1 MKKSSEYVKNTIILL
16 AGKFSTQFISILL
29 VPIYT
34 YFLNPTDYGTVDLLQ
49 TYITLFMRVFL
60 LRIDYAAFRYL
71 IDERKNEQMQNEV
84 ITNIVITLLIEIV
97 IVSIF
102 SIILKPIIKIQYYNL
117 VIINIITLMLSNTLL
132 QILRGKGDLKAYSI
146 SCILTAIVSLIVN
159 VISIILFNRGASS
172 ILVATIFSNII
183 CSIYILI
190 KSKILKNINMKYFN
204 KEQIMELLKYSIPL
218 IPNALSWWIVN
229 VSDRTIIVY
238 FINTAANG
246 IYSVSCKFSNILNSI
261 FSIFSMSWQETA
273 SLHINDEDNKE
284 FFSKMINDIFFMF
297 ATISLLIIVFM
308 PFVFEIFIGKDYV
321 EAYKYI
327 PLILFGN
334 LFSVLTSLIGGIY
347 IAKKMSKEIAKTTIL
362 SAVINIVINVIF
374 IKKIGLYAATISTI
388 IAYFSMFLYRYI
400 DVQKY
405 LKIKLDLKRVIQYTV
420 IFLICCFI
428 YYKNEIHFNFI
439 GVIIAIFYGVVF
451 NKNMIKYAIDSAKKY
466 IMKKRNEKV

>member
-1 MKKSSEYVKNTIILL
+1 
-16 AGKFSTQFISILL
+16 
-29 VPIYT
+29 
-34 YFLNPTDYGTVDLLQ
+34 
-49 TYITLFMRVFL
+49 
-60 LRIDYAAFRYL
+60 
-71 IDERKNEQMQNEV
+71 
-84 ITNIVITLLIEIV
+84 
-97 IVSIF
+97 
-102 SIILKPIIKIQYYNL
+102 
-117 VIINIITLMLSNTLL
+117 
-132 QILRGKGDLKAYSI
+132 
-146 SCILTAIVSLIVN
+146 
-159 VISIILFNRGASS
+159 
-172 ILVATIFSNII
+172 
-183 CSIYILI
+183 
-190 KSKILKNINMKYFN
+190 
-204 KEQIMELLKYSIPL
+204 
-218 IPNALSWWIVN
+218 
-229 VSDRTIIVY
+229 
-238 FINTAANG
+238 
-246 IYSVSCKFSNILNSI
+246 
-261 FSIFSMSWQETA
+261 MSWQETA

-308 PFVFEIFIGKDYV
+308 PFVFEIFIGKDYM
-321 EAYKYI
+321 EAYQYI

-405 LKIKLDLKRVIQYTV
+405 LKIKLDFKRVIQYTV
-420 IFLICCFI
+420 VFLMCCFI

-451 NKNMIKYAIDSAKKY
+451 NKNMIKYAIDSVKKY